1 MLQFSPVSRNII
13 FICVAVFIIQK
24 IVSDANFYL
33 ALWPFNSG
41 IFKPYQLFSYMW
53 AHGDFWHLFFNMMML
68 AFAGPT
74 LEMVWGQQRFLLF
87 YMISGIGAALVYAG
101 IQFLLTPSGGIPMI
115 GASGAIYGLLM
126 AMSLTMPDREMNLM
140 IPPITIK
147 MKYMVVVFFAISLLM
162 GGTNVAH
169 TAHLGGAVVGFL
181 LIKVF
186 RF

>member
-1 MLQFSPVSRNII
+1 
-13 FICVAVFIIQK
+13 
-24 IVSDANFYL
+24 
-33 ALWPFNSG
+33 
-41 IFKPYQLFSYMW
+41 
-53 AHGDFWHLFFNMMML
+53 
-68 AFAGPT
+68 
-74 LEMVWGQQRFLLF
+74 
-87 YMISGIGAALVYAG
+87 
-101 IQFLLTPSGGIPMI
+101 MI